1 MRVRCLFVFGFFFF
15 FFLLN
20 YLLFREWLGKV
31 DRMRA
36 RPTDGQEGWK
46 EGSEDRGGSK
56 ASWAESVDPRAP
68 SPGSMGQYNKSAA
81 TQDFQVKH
89 VQVTE
94 AYYHVLILLTLLLP
108 PHRLDPFRGT

>member
-1 MRVRCLFVFGFFFF
+1 MLGVCLVFFF